1 MTKYRFLFWI
11 VLFSILLSIIPIL
24 FLSGYSLT
32 GKFLGIILI
41 VSLSIALWI
50 WRMQTLK
57 QMAYHQ
63 RVRLNTN
70 DCFWLKEN
78 IPFYRR
84 LNSKDKSVFEDRLGL
99 ILANV
104 EITDQ
109 NGKIPERTDAIS
121 LCALATIFLWDL
133 PLFVFE
139 NSKWCIGKYSLD
151 SDLENV
157 YSFSI
162 AEINE
167 KLKDNFMLIN
177 HRDSLDKEYQLGCIA
192 NFLEDLDK
200 RFKNS
205 KNFKPYEEDFWNY
218 YSKNKLE
225 IENIK
230 THCFI

>member
-1 MTKYRFLFWI
+1 MSKYRFFFWI
-11 VLFSILLSIIPIL
+11 VLFSLLLSIIPIL

-32 GKFLGIILI
+32 GKILGIILI

-50 WRMQTLK
+50 WRIQTLK

-63 RVRLNTN
+63 RIRLNTN

-104 EITDQ
+104 EIMDQ
-109 NGKIPERTDAIS
+109 NGKIPERIEAVS
-121 LCALATIFLWDL
+121 LCALATILLWDL
-133 PLFVFE
+133 PLFIFE
-139 NSKWCIGKYSLD
+139 NSKWCIGEYNLD

-162 AEINE
+162 TEINE

-177 HRDSLDKEYQLGCIA
+177 LRDSLNKENQLGCIA
-192 NFLEDLDK
+192 NFLEDLAK

-205 KNFKPYEEDFWNY
+205 KHFKPYEEDFWNY
-218 YSKNKLE
+218 YSRNKLE
-225 IENIK
+225 FENIK
-230 THCFI
+230 VHNSL

>member
-1 MTKYRFLFWI
+1 M
-11 VLFSILLSIIPIL
+11 
-24 FLSGYSLT
+24 SGYSLT

-84 LNSKDKSVFEDRLGL
+84 LNPKDKSVFEDRLGL
-99 ILANV
+99 VLANV
-104 EITDQ
+104 EITYQ
-109 NGKIPERTDAIS
+109 NGKIPERTEAIS

-133 PLFVFE
+133 PLFIFE
-139 NSKWCIGKYSLD
+139 NSKWCIVKDDLA
-151 SDLENV
+151 SDFENV
-157 YSFSI
+157 YSFST

-167 KLKDNFMLIN
+167 KLKDNFMLMN
-177 HRDSLDKEYQLGCIA
+177 LHDFLNKKYQLGCIA

-200 RFKNS
+200 RLKIS
-205 KNFKPYEEDFWNY
+205 KQFKPYEEDFWNY

-225 IENIK
+225 FENIK
-230 THCFI
+230 THYSN